1 MKLTIRTL
9 IDGCLEN
16 CIKLQKL
23 KDLAIS
29 TDQVQ
34 QCKCTA
40 GRVYVWTEI
49 DKDDTEKNETLQ

>member
-1 MKLTIRTL
+1 MKLIARVL
-9 IDGCLEN
+9 ANGCIEN

-40 GRVYVWTEI
+40 GRVYVWPEQV
-49 DKDDTEKNETLQ
+49 KEEETGKC

>member
-1 MKLTIRTL
+1 MKLTVRTL

-23 KDLAIS
+23 KDLALS
-29 TDQVQ
+29 TDKIQ

-40 GRVYVWTEI
+40 GAVYVWPEQV
-49 DKDDTEKNETLQ
+49 KEEEAEKC

>member
-1 MKLTIRTL
+1 MKLTVRTL

-23 KDLAIS
+23 KELAIS

-40 GRVYVWTEI
+40 GIVYVWPEQV
-49 DKDDTEKNETLQ
+49 KEKENKQQRG